1 MMATRVIRMLMEI
14 IIASTPARVATEVM
28 IWVRLWFK
36 VWLTVSTSLVMRDS
50 TSPWVLVS

>member
-1 MMATRVIRMLMEI
+1 MTATRVIRMLMDI
-14 IIASTPARVATEVM
+14 IMIRTPTRVATEVM
-28 IWVRLWFK
+28 ICVRLWFR